1 MILSFMIMS
10 FFHDY
15 VITNSLLRFISPK
28 SDLPAEMK
36 HTRLKQHRELALSR
50 GVSGGEGE
58 LGPLSK
64 RWQRVLGKQVAA
76 HPSSLP
82 AAPMASLVN
91 NLGDYY
97 THRTHIHTDV
107 THTRSSW

>member
-36 HTRLKQHRELALSR
+36 HPPENKQGAGVKPR
-50 GVSGGEGE
+50 G
-58 LGPLSK
+58 
-64 RWQRVLGKQVAA
+64 
-76 HPSSLP
+76 
-82 AAPMASLVN
+82 
-91 NLGDYY
+91 
-97 THRTHIHTDV
+97 
-107 THTRSSW
+107 